1 MGLGTSVFFN
11 VAENAYLI
19 VPHGAGHPAILS
31 NVTKEDPSNIL
42 QVVGLFIILG
52 YVRHLEICTIWM
64 RNYRSRGSIPPANL
78 EICTPLPRLPAID
91 LFRFWGPY
99 FDHGA
104 NIVNEGFWIFL
115 LRLYQSI
122 Q

>member
-52 YVRHLEICTIWM
+52 YVRHLEICTI
-64 RNYRSRGSIPPANL
+64 
-78 EICTPLPRLPAID
+78 
-91 LFRFWGPY
+91 
-99 FDHGA
+99 
-104 NIVNEGFWIFL
+104 
-115 LRLYQSI
+115 
-122 Q
+122 